1 MYVLIKVEPFTQ
13 PPRFPALAE
22 NPNDTY
28 VLSVDG
34 VQPETSH
41 YNPALDWSR
50 YLPSDIPLD
59 RPTHDKFVLTFQLT
73 SLMFITYSTG
83 H

>member
-13 PPRFPALAE
+13 PSRFPALAE
-22 NPNDTY
+22 NLNDTY

-34 VQPETSH
+34 VQTSH

-50 YLPSDIPLD
+50 HLPSDIPLD
-59 RPTHDKFVLTFQLT
+59 RPTHDKFVLTLQLT
-73 SLMFITYSTG
+73 SPMFITYPTG